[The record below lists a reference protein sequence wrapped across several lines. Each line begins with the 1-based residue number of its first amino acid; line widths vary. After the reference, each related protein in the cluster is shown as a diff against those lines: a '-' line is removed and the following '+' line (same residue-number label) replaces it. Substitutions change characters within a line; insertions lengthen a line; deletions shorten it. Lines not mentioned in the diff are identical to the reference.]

1 MKKKVWGPKYRL
13 GQSLGTDCAP
23 KPIIYINRHQD
34 VDIFLVHPEIG
45 GYHFN
50 TQEVDEPLQLDMSDL
65 CLSDDLLQGNNGE
78 PNY

>member
-1 MKKKVWGPKYRL
+1 M
-13 GQSLGTDCAP
+13 
-23 KPIIYINRHQD
+23 
-34 VDIFLVHPEIG
+34 HPEIG